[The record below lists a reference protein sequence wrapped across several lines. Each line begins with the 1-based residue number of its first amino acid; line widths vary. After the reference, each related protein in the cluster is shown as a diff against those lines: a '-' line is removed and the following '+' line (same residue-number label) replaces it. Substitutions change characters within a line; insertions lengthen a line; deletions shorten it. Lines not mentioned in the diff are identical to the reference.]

1 MPDLYMHESGDLA
14 VSPAGDLAITQSTW
28 RDDVQQVYVRLMTE
42 MGDFEV
48 YPELGASLT
57 RLYGRPQSA
66 NTGDLGIGL
75 IRSALD
81 RESRFSGKPYIVK
94 AIPTG
99 PQSIRFDVTITSGN
113 REQILLSVEQNLG
126 VT

>member
-1 MPDLYMHESGDLA
+1 MPDLYMYESGDLA
-14 VSPAGDLAITQSTW
+14 VSPAGDLAMTQTTW
-28 RDDVQQVYVRLMTE
+28 RDDVQQAYIRIMTE

-66 NTGDLGIGL
+66 NTGSLGIGL
-75 IRSALD
+75 IKSALD
-81 RESRFSGKPYIVK
+81 RESRFAGKPFFVK
-94 AIPTG
+94 AVPTG
-99 PQSIRFDVTITSGN
+99 PQSIRFDVSITSGN
-113 REQILLSVEQNLG
+113 REQILLSVEQDLG